1 MATREDI
8 NALYQQY
15 LDRDARPEGID
26 YWLGTIEQGAT
37 LDDVEYNIAMSEEA
51 QQFRL
56 DQTDMLE
63 DTTAEDTTAE
73 DVVAEA
79 DDQDSYTVITSR
91 AKGGAS
97 SPFGG
102 TEDSNPTSQLVQMT
116 EQQLRQE
123 FKDSGQLQDHF
134 GSFENYMGYIKDSQE
149 WVQSADWMLANPQY
163 RPSDIEFAV
172 LRGEDVRFGPDQR
185 EQTEQK
191 IISDRQN
198 ARQSGYQQWMNEG
211 AAILQKWGIRDTIY
225 NEDGDQFKWTGS
237 GYQKTVKVD
246 DSFDTAGFIKG
257 LIVSAATAGV
267 GTAIAPVV
275 AQSFRDQ

>member
-1 MATREDI
+1 
-8 NALYQQY
+8 
-15 LDRDARPEGID
+15 
-26 YWLGTIEQGAT
+26 
-37 LDDVEYNIAMSEEA
+37 
-51 QQFRL
+51 
-56 DQTDMLE
+56 MLE
-63 DTTAEDTTAE
+63 VTTAEDTTAE

-79 DDQDSYTVITSR
+79 DDQDSYSVITSR

-185 EQTEQK
+185 EQTEQRLFRIGK
-191 IISDRQN
+191 
-198 ARQSGYQQWMNEG
+198 MPVK
-211 AAILQKWGIRDTIY
+211 AAIS
-225 NEDGDQFKWTGS
+225 S
-237 GYQKTVKVD
+237 GQ
-246 DSFDTAGFIKG
+246 
-257 LIVSAATAGV
+257 
-267 GTAIAPVV
+267 
-275 AQSFRDQ
+275 